1 MKWKSKRH
9 KEAELRAASWDA
21 LPSVDL
27 LFSTKDAAE
36 LRTLRAGKPPS
47 LDQRFNNQD
56 IQKLQLAIRGTIVL
70 PTDLTYHRDR
80 QMLLFSVQEFPQ
92 LIVFCEVFEDARRC
106 LEFAHKYELR
116 VSIRSG
122 GHSTAGYSVNS

>member
-27 LFSTKDAAE
+27 LFSKKSVDELRE
-36 LRTLRAGKPPS
+36 LRTGNPPS
-47 LDQRFNNQD
+47 LDQRFNTQD
-56 IQKLQLAIRGTIVL
+56 IKNLQLKIRGTVVL

-92 LIVFCEVFEDARRC
+92 LIVFCEVFEDVRRC

-116 VSIRSG
+116 VS
-122 GHSTAGYSVNS
+122 